1 MKPVHDLDNGP
12 AHGTI
17 GQFRPVDHDDGD
29 AQRAG
34 SKDLRLGSSP
44 ACVLGNQQL
53 GAVRAHQFQIV
64 LKAEGS
70 ASNDH
75 LGVWKGEVRGGRIDQ
90 PGQETMLS
98 EVGEAGEMLS
108 TDRQK
113 YPLAGA
119 VQCSSSPLHVGDMS
133 PSIALFGHPGHSFQC
148 AKRHSGACAGKLG
161 VPADPGSK
169 GMGRIDHLPD
179 AVCPQ
184 EGRKPLGPAE
194 AAAADGHRLPAGV
207 GDTSRIRQDRGQA
220 RVGNGLR
227 KAVRLGGATQNE
239 GGSDV

>member
-1 MKPVHDLDNGP
+1 MKPVHDLGNGP
-12 AHGTI
+12 AHRPL
-17 GQFRPVDHDDGD
+17 GQSGAVDHDDRNTKRPG
-29 AQRAG
+29 RN
-34 SKDLRLGSSP
+34 DLRFGPGS
-44 ACVLGNQQL
+44 ARVLGDQQL
-53 GAVRAHQFQIV
+53 GAMRAHQFQIV
-64 LKAEGS
+64 LKPEGTACDDYPS
-70 ASNDH
+70 F
-75 LGVWKGEVRGGRIDQ
+75 LQRKICGRRIDQ

-113 YPLAGA
+113 HPLAGA

-194 AAAADGHRLPAGV
+194 AAAADGHRLSAGV
-207 GDTSRIRQDRGQA
+207 GDPSRIRQDRGQA